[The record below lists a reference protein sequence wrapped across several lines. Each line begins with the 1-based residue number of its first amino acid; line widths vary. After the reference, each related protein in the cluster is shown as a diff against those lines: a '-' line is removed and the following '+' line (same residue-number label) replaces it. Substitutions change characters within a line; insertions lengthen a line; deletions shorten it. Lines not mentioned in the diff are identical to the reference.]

1 MPLINSIC
9 TWHQVAML
17 LLILENSK
25 QSKTYLTDVVSAFT
39 KEKTVEDK
47 DLSVLKRY
55 IENRQKYGYSDE
67 ELFEMRASFGED
79 EEVVDIF
86 TGQTIDL
93 GRRS

>member
-1 MPLINSIC
+1 M
-9 TWHQVAML
+9 
-17 LLILENSK
+17 
-25 QSKTYLTDVVSAFT
+25 
-39 KEKTVEDK
+39 EDK
-47 DLSVLKRY
+47 YSVLKRY
-55 IENRQKYGYSDE
+55 IESRQKHGYSDE

>member
-1 MPLINSIC
+1 
-9 TWHQVAML
+9 ML
-17 LLILENSK
+17 LLISENSK
-25 QSKTYLTDVVSAFT
+25 QLKTYLTDVVSAFT

>member
-1 MPLINSIC
+1 M
-9 TWHQVAML
+9 
-17 LLILENSK
+17 
-25 QSKTYLTDVVSAFT
+25 SAFT
-39 KEKTVEDK
+39 KEKIMEDK
-47 DLSVLKRY
+47 YSVLKRY